1 MAKVNLPLMSVSA
14 SGKIAKSLV
23 YFNWKGLDVVRSYVI
38 PSNPQTTSQMTQR
51 GYFSDAVDLFH
62 TTSFTDLDRSA
73 LNLAATA
80 SKIVMSGFNWFM
92 QHVVVA
98 FRAGFSFHPLY
109 QCSISSITK
118 NSATV
123 TIKCSIDKTAK
134 LYWGT
139 SKNFLPNVVTGNYA
153 SNTWTFSLSSLPS
166 DTYIY
171 FYVKNTATGEGGI
184 SGVYY
189 FKTLAS

>member
-1 MAKVNLPLMSVSA
+1 MAKVNLPLMSASA

-23 YFNWKGLDVVRSYVI
+23 YFNWKGIDVVRSYVI
-38 PSNPQTTSQMTQR
+38 PSNPKTTSQMVQR
-51 GYFSDAVDLFH
+51 GYFSNSVDLFH
-62 TTSFTDLDRSA
+62 NTSFTDLDRSA
-73 LNLAATA
+73 FNLAATA

-92 QHVVVA
+92 QQVVHA
-98 FRAGFSFHPLY
+98 YRAGKSFNPLY
-109 QCSISSITK
+109 QCSISNITK

-123 TIKCSIDKTAK
+123 TIKCSSDKTAK

-139 SKNFLPNVVTGNYA
+139 SKNFLPNLISGSYV

>member
-1 MAKVNLPLMSVSA
+1 MAKVNLPLMSASA

-38 PSNPQTTSQMTQR
+38 PSNPRTTSQLTQR
-51 GYFSDAVDLFH
+51 GYFSDAVDMFH
-62 TTSFTDLDRSA
+62 DTSFTDLDRSA
-73 LNLAATA
+73 FNLAATA

-92 QHVVVA
+92 QQVVDA
-98 FRAGFSFHPLY
+98 LRAANTFHPLY
-109 QCSISSITK
+109 QCSMSNITK

-123 TIKCSIDKTAK
+123 TIKCGVDKTAK

-139 SKNFLPNVVTGNYA
+139 SKNFLPNVVSGTFSNY
-153 SNTWTFSLSSLPS
+153 TWTFSLSSLPS
-166 DTYIY
+166 DSYIY
-171 FYVKNTATGEGGI
+171 FYVKNTATGESGI